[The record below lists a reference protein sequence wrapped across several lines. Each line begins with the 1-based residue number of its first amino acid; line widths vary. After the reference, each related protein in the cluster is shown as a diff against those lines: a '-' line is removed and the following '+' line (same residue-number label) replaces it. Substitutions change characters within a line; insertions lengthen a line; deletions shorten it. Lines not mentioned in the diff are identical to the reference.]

1 MVNAYESETQALA
14 ALTGQALPA
23 WNAELPRLDR
33 IDRWW
38 RWNPKPIRLKKAT
51 AEHRML
57 RDMGHTPWLRLV
69 VTTLAQTLYLEGVDV
84 PGDDDNHTRAREFWQ
99 PWDRSRMTARQIPL
113 HQAAIA
119 YGTAYET
126 VRAADGPDGIR
137 ARIECWSPREAIA
150 LYDDPARDTYPQ
162 LFMRRRRLNE
172 TRESLELWDAYNIWT
187 WIHADGAWTF
197 ADATP
202 HNATDP
208 NGQPVCPAIRFTN
221 QIDLEGRTPGEV
233 EPYIAL
239 ANRLNK
245 DNYDRMLAQHY
256 NSWRVRTA
264 TGLDMTELSD
274 AQREDRKAKLAQE
287 DILAG
292 GPDVKFGTLPET
304 SLDNLVNARQ
314 ADVEELAA
322 GIEGR
327 TEDAANFDLTPLWED
342 TDTRTVSQ
350 AVDAL
355 GKASK
360 MLGVP
365 QEELWDMIPG
375 VTKTRADSWRAWK
388 ENHPDADALAVQAY
402 ASQLAPATT
411 GGDDGLD
418 R

>member
-1 MVNAYESETQALA
+1 MVNAYENETQALA

-162 LFMRRRRLNE
+162 LFMRRLC
-172 TRESLELWDAYNIWT
+172 
-187 WIHADGAWTF
+187 F
-197 ADATP
+197 
-202 HNATDP
+202 
-208 NGQPVCPAIRFTN
+208 V
-221 QIDLEGRTPGEV
+221 
-233 EPYIAL
+233 
-239 ANRLNK
+239 
-245 DNYDRMLAQHY
+245 
-256 NSWRVRTA
+256 
-264 TGLDMTELSD
+264 
-274 AQREDRKAKLAQE
+274 KL
-287 DILAG
+287 L
-292 GPDVKFGTLPET
+292 
-304 SLDNLVNARQ
+304 
-314 ADVEELAA
+314 
-322 GIEGR
+322 
-327 TEDAANFDLTPLWED
+327 
-342 TDTRTVSQ
+342 
-350 AVDAL
+350 
-355 GKASK
+355 
-360 MLGVP
+360 
-365 QEELWDMIPG
+365 
-375 VTKTRADSWRAWK
+375 
-388 ENHPDADALAVQAY
+388 
-402 ASQLAPATT
+402 
-411 GGDDGLD
+411 
-418 R
+418 